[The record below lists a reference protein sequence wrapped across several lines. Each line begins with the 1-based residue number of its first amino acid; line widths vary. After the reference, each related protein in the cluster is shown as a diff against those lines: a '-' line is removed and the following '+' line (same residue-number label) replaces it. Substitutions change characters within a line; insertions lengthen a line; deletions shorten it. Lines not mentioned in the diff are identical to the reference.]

1 MKRCT
6 ELATGDE
13 FAVKIIKTRDEE
25 MLDNI
30 RKEFEHLKDL
40 THENVIR
47 VHELL
52 VDARAGEVFLVME
65 YFRGKELFV
74 LLSEIGHYNGE
85 LSRGDREAPVHAAAR
100 GHQVPAPQR
109 GRAPRPQAQQHPGLR
124 R

>member
-1 MKRCT
+1 MRCSERYTNKGTIGVVKRCT

-25 MLDNI
+25 MLANI
-30 RKEFEHLKDL
+30 KKEFEHLKDL
-40 THENVIR
+40 THENVIK

-52 VDARAGEVFLVME
+52 IDATAGEVYLVME

-85 LSRGDREAPVHAAAR
+85 LSRGDREAPLHAAA
-100 GHQVPAPQR
+100 
-109 GRAPRPQAQQHPGLR
+109 
-124 R
+124 